1 MSKTLEIHRPA
12 QDKAEV
18 TCRLSLYDD
27 NLPKPKADLPFRR
40 YCLLKNSSKA
50 ELKVT
55 VITLRVSSCNFKVF
69 LT

>member
-18 TCRLSLYDD
+18 ACRLSLYDD
-27 NLPKPKADLPFRR
+27 KLPKPKADLPFRR

-50 ELKVT
+50 FRAQGHSNNLA
-55 VITLRVSSCNFKVF
+55 CF
-69 LT
+69 LL